1 MIVEMCESPMQNVKR
16 PKRRKSV
23 TKFETE
29 RNSSTTASLNVDRT
43 YIRSIE
49 RTLFISIFCL
59 FVSSLVLLGPS
70 LFGSDLVWVDSL
82 NTTNITTDVWR
93 GITTTERNLA
103 EPEGEPEA
111 EPEAEAEPESEPESE
126 PETEPEPEVTPEPE
140 AKAEPEAEPEPRPI
154 FDRNVYVRG
163 PHQGIASIGTKF
175 SLFDYQS
182 ITLPLILRCIYP
194 TVLAFILGLTGLA
207 LERTKGKASGH
218 IQEQYDD
225 IAFRISR
232 RRLFTFAY
240 QKEKINNNPLA
251 FTKTAEDD
259 NQWLNV
265 LMSQEIQR
273 FRRIVA
279 RRRFSFYNVF
289 CLHSV
294 GANAFFYALLTTLVS
309 VVAGK
314 LLQLIHKLINSYIY

>member
-1 MIVEMCESPMQNVKR
+1 MIVEMCESPMQKTKTIR
-16 PKRRKSV
+16 KRRKSV
-23 TKFETE
+23 TMFEIE
-29 RNSSTTASLNVDRT
+29 RISSTTASLNVDRT

-59 FVSSLVLLGPS
+59 FISSLVLLGPS

-82 NTTNITTDVWR
+82 NKTNVTTDVW
-93 GITTTERNLA
+93 GVTTERNLA

-111 EPEAEAEPESEPESE
+111 EPKAEPEAEAK
-126 PETEPEPEVTPEPE
+126 PETEPEPEAKVEP
-140 AKAEPEAEPEPRPI
+140 EPEPRPM
-154 FDRNVYVRG
+154 FDRNVYIRG

-232 RRLFTFAY
+232 RRLFKFAY

-294 GANAFFYALLTTLVS
+294 GANTFFYALLTTLVA

-314 LLQLIHKLINSYIY
+314 LLQVIHKLINSCIY

>member
-1 MIVEMCESPMQNVKR
+1 M
-16 PKRRKSV
+16 
-23 TKFETE
+23 
-29 RNSSTTASLNVDRT
+29 
-43 YIRSIE
+43 
-49 RTLFISIFCL
+49 
-59 FVSSLVLLGPS
+59 
-70 LFGSDLVWVDSL
+70 
-82 NTTNITTDVWR
+82 
-93 GITTTERNLA
+93 
-103 EPEGEPEA
+103 
-111 EPEAEAEPESEPESE
+111 
-126 PETEPEPEVTPEPE
+126 
-140 AKAEPEAEPEPRPI
+140 
-154 FDRNVYVRG
+154 
-163 PHQGIASIGTKF
+163 
-175 SLFDYQS
+175 
-182 ITLPLILRCIYP
+182 
-194 TVLAFILGLTGLA
+194 LAFILGLTGLA

-232 RRLFTFAY
+232 RRLFKFAY